1 MKSCFNA
8 SCISV
13 AIYQCLCTEE
23 GVYSCGDHL
32 VFHQADTSSPIH
44 PIINIMTK
52 VPFQKKQKIIHK
64 MTELLVFVKDKKK
77 DLFKET
83 NNFIADLIKRSNLVQ
98 CNLDRIIETIEKKL
112 KSVLKKEYISTD
124 SKDYLDQILLSD
136 NLNEKLSS

>member
-1 MKSCFNA
+1 
-8 SCISV
+8 
-13 AIYQCLCTEE
+13 
-23 GVYSCGDHL
+23 
-32 VFHQADTSSPIH
+32 
-44 PIINIMTK
+44 MTK
-52 VPFQKKQKIIHK
+52 VPFQKKQKIIQK